1 VALLRPVPGDPA
13 DPPSLQAALVRA
25 MDAAGPPVV
34 VGSDPPR
41 IGAHDIP
48 PGTALV
54 LATSGSTGIP
64 KRVALTADALRA
76 SARATAGRIGAG
88 AWVLALPA
96 SRIAGIQVL
105 VRAALAGAPVIAV
118 DGAGAAAFA
127 AAARRLP
134 DGIPAFTSLVPAQ
147 VRGILETAPEAL
159 ARFDAVLVGGQHTP
173 PDLLERATARGVR
186 LVRTYGSTETAG
198 GCVYDGTPLD
208 GVRLRIRSGEVLI
221 TGPVLATAYLDDPAG
236 SARAFPTL
244 DDERWYRTGDLGSL
258 EGGMLRIT
266 GRADNV
272 IVSGGVNI
280 SLDLVESAVH
290 TVPALRDAVVIGVAD
305 ETWGEAPI
313 VVTAEGAAHDLADAR
328 AAVQSHLGAAA
339 RPREIVRVEALPLLA
354 SGKPDRVAL
363 RERFGGRRLG

>member
-1 VALLRPVPGDPA
+1 
-13 DPPSLQAALVRA
+13 
-25 MDAAGPPVV
+25 
-34 VGSDPPR
+34 
-41 IGAHDIP
+41 
-48 PGTALV
+48 
-54 LATSGSTGIP
+54 
-64 KRVALTADALRA
+64 
-76 SARATAGRIGAG
+76 
-88 AWVLALPA
+88 
-96 SRIAGIQVL
+96 VL
-105 VRAALAGAPVIAV
+105 VRAALAGAPVTTV
-118 DGAGAAAFA
+118 DGTGGAAFA
-127 AAARRLP
+127 EATRRLP
-134 DGIPAFTSLVPAQ
+134 GGIPAFTSLVPAQ
-147 VRGILETAPEAL
+147 VRGLLETAPEAL

>member
-1 VALLRPVPGDPA
+1 VALLTPVPGDPA
-13 DPPSLQAALVRA
+13 DPKALQAALIRA

-34 VGSDPPR
+34 VGSDPAR
-41 IGAHDIP
+41 NGARGIP

-76 SARATAGRIGAG
+76 SARATARRIGAG

-105 VRAALAGAPVIAV
+105 VRAALAGAPVTTV
-118 DGAGAAAFA
+118 DGTGGAAFA
-127 AAARRLP
+127 EATRRLP
-134 DGIPAFTSLVPAQ
+134 GGIPAFTSLVPAQ
-147 VRGILETAPEAL
+147 VRGLLETAPEAL

-198 GCVYDGTPLD
+198 GCVYDGMPLD
-208 GVRLRIRSGEVLI
+208 GVRLRIRAGEVLI
-221 TGPVLATAYLDDPAG
+221 AGPVLAAGYLDDPDG

-258 EGGMLRIT
+258 EGGMLHIT

-305 ETWGEAPI
+305 DTWGQASV
-313 VVTAEGAAHDLADAR
+313 VVTAEGAPRDLADAR
-328 AAVQSHLGAAA
+328 AAVQSALGAAA

-363 RERFGGRRLG
+363 RERFDGRRLG